1 MPVFRTV
8 EDAQNG
14 SIRLEAIHEPIY
26 DSTTVSTAGI
36 TTLFTQG
43 ANNRSALYTNLT
55 QAGSL
60 TWPQRFSIRAL
71 RAVTSVGGTY
81 FTDLRSFFANTY
93 YNLVVGPKPYLTVP
107 AFLLTP
113 GVGLDAAL
121 LTGNA
126 APATPANGIVYGNHG
141 WPEHRNI
148 YSLLFPIF
156 LPPVQSFKFEVNIAS
171 GASFSPGFTLW
182 IFFEGEK
189 LREIL

>member
-8 EDAQNG
+8 EDASRG
-14 SIRLEAIHEPIY
+14 SIRLEAIHQPIY
-26 DSTTVSTAGI
+26 DHTTVTTSGT

-43 ANNRSALYTNLT
+43 ANNRSELYTNLT
-55 QAGSL
+55 QAGAL

-93 YNLVVGPKPYLTVP
+93 YKLTVGSKPYLSVP

-121 LTGNA
+121 LTGAA
-126 APATPANGIVYGNHG
+126 APTAPANGIVYGNHG
-141 WPEHRNI
+141 WAVQSNI
-148 YSLLFPIF
+148 FSLLFPIF
-156 LPPVQSFKFEVNIAS
+156 LPPVQAFKFEVNIAS
-171 GASFSPGFTLW
+171 AASFSPGFGLW
-182 IFFEGEK
+182 IFFEGEL
-189 LREIL
+189 LREIQ